1 MLTSLHFFYALPKK
15 KKVLASRDIADE
27 GKVQI
32 FIIIKLLHNKYKT
45 FFSRNKC
52 LK

>member
-1 MLTSLHFFYALPKK
+1 MLTSLHFFMHYQK

-32 FIIIKLLHNKYKT
+32 FLIIKLLHNKYDI
-45 FFSRNKC
+45 FF
-52 LK
+52 